1 MSDQT
6 CHTPELASVVAV
18 NGASNGG
25 QGSAPEI
32 FVEAGAKGKVDPKT
46 ATTVL
51 AALEADQD
59 VEMEPA
65 SATPPALKAKTMI
78 ANAIQTKLQSAKVAT
93 SPAAA
98 NTILSA
104 NSACGVSTP
113 MEGGSSSSPD
123 TSASSS
129 PHKRTPSTNMLETM
143 ALWLPSYIQV
153 WPLSKFSYVCFL

>member
-1 MSDQT
+1 M
-6 CHTPELASVVAV
+6 AV

-32 FVEAGAKGKVDPKT
+32 FVEAGATVKVDSKP

-65 SATPPALKAKTMI
+65 SATPALKTKNGSSKTVI
-78 ANAIQTKLQSAKVAT
+78 ANAIQTKLQSAKVAAG
-93 SPAAA
+93 PAAA
-98 NTILSA
+98 TAILSA
-104 NSACGVSTP
+104 NSSCVTSPP
-113 MEGGSSSSPD
+113 MEGGSNSSSPD

-153 WPLSKFSYVCFL
+153 WPPSQFYSCLLFV